1 MCCDILGL
9 VRIFQW
15 GVAGGGGGRGGR
27 AMPAVVSRK
36 RYLGAINSQP
46 SVLKLVFFSVL

>member
-15 GVAGGGGGRGGR
+15 GVAWGGGG
-27 AMPAVVSRK
+27 VVELCQQWYQEKDTLEQS
-36 RYLGAINSQP
+36 IHNQ
-46 SVLKLVFFSVL
+46 VF

>member
-15 GVAGGGGGRGGR
+15 GVAGGGGVVGGVER
-27 AMPAVVSRK
+27 CQQWYQEKDTLEQS
-36 RYLGAINSQP
+36 IHNQ
-46 SVLKLVFFSVL
+46 VFLS